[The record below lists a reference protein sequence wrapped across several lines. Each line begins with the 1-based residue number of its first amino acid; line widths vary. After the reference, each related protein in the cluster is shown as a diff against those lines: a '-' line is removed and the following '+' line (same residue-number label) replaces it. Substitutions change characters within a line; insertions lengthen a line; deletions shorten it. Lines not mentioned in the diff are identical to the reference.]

1 MQVIYSCL
9 VITMFMAG
17 TVFGFVI
24 GKNGFVQI
32 NLPDA
37 TVERKPAKKTVE
49 RKPAKKT
56 VEQQLEDMMNYDGKV
71 RKGGE

>member
-37 TVERKPAKKTVE
+37 TVEQ
-49 RKPAKKT
+49 KPAKKT

>member
-1 MQVIYSCL
+1 MTGNGRRTEY
-9 VITMFMAG
+9 AG
-17 TVFGFVI
+17 DIQLPGNSYVYCRHGIWFCNR
-24 GKNGFVQI
+24 KNGFVQI

-37 TVERKPAKKTVE
+37 TVEQ
-49 RKPAKKT
+49 KPAKKT

>member
-9 VITMFMAG
+9 VIAMFIAG

-37 TVERKPAKKTVE
+37 TVEQ
-49 RKPAKKT
+49 KPAKKT

>member
-9 VITMFMAG
+9 VIVMFMAG

-37 TVERKPAKKTVE
+37 TVEQ
-49 RKPAKKT
+49 KPAKKT

>member
-9 VITMFMAG
+9 VIVMFMAG

-49 RKPAKKT
+49 
-56 VEQQLEDMMNYDGKV
+56 QQLEDMMNYDGKV